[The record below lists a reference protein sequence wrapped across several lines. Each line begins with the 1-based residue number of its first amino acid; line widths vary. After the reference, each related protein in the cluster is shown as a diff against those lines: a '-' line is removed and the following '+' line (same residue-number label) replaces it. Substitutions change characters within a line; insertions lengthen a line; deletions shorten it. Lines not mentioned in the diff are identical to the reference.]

1 MTNRPLSTIIEGQE
15 PVMMRPG
22 DSMLSACRLMCER
35 NVGAVLVTDAKTH
48 LLGIFT
54 GRDAVQAIAN
64 GCDPETTELEQ
75 LMTVN
80 PDSLGP
86 EAKAIEALQMM
97 CDGGYA
103 RLPVTDQGK
112 VLGVIT
118 RRDFKGL
125 EFDAFEDRQNLW
137 ERIC

>member
-1 MTNRPLSTIIEGQE
+1 MTNRTLSTIIAGQQ

-22 DSMLSACRLMCER
+22 DNVQAACKRMCES
-35 NVGAVLVTDAKTH
+35 NVGAVLVTDARQH

-54 GRDAVQAIAN
+54 GRDAVQAIAD
-64 GCDPETTELEQ
+64 GLDPATTRLEQ
-75 LMTVN
+75 MMTTN

-86 EAKAIEALQMM
+86 DARAVEALQMM
-97 CDGGYA
+97 CDGGYG
-103 RLPVTDQGK
+103 RLPVVDGGK
-112 VLGVIT
+112 VVGIIT

-125 EFDAFEDRQNLW
+125 EFDAFEDRQDLW